1 MSCLYN
7 CKPDPTSKP
16 TRREREEAPIFMI
29 RLETG
34 DVVFPPV
41 NLCADFV
48 ESCKQHKVIGEEGKL
63 TRYIVSE
70 NLEYVLQKRSEERD
84 RERSD
89 DSFQLGQILFEKGS
103 YSQALVHFKDAVL
116 RYDDPRAKYQIG
128 VMLFDDLLEGEDLKQ
143 FENPQVITEIFF
155 SSSQRAAFYMMQGL
169 LSLDRGVGSPLGNA
183 ELVDAAAFNLYLAYL
198 QGWGVEQSDEI
209 ALKYLQIAATNG
221 DTKVSVMAQ
230 TTMGYFYSSADHMDL
245 SKAFYWHSEACQNG
259 SVESQAVL
267 GVLHM
272 FGLGSASK
280 DWGTALN
287 CLRDASERGSVYA
300 TGMLSFLYF
309 RRALYT
315 VASRTAYSLVGNT
328 ELRNSLMVDT
338 RNGGGSGG
346 GGSGRGIFDIQARC
360 FIQRGLTV
368 ACFIYATCLDRGL
381 GLQQD
386 RGIASTMYSRVS
398 SHRNRCL

>member
-1 MSCLYN
+1 
-7 CKPDPTSKP
+7 
-16 TRREREEAPIFMI
+16 MI

-143 FENPQVITEIFF
+143 FENP
-155 SSSQRAAFYMMQGL
+155 QRAAFYMMQGL

>member
-1 MSCLYN
+1 MNCLYN
-7 CKPDPTSKP
+7 CKPDLTPNS
-16 TRREREEAPIFMI
+16 TRKEKEEAPVFMI
-29 RLETG
+29 RFETG

-41 NLCADFV
+41 NLYADFV
-48 ESCKQHKVIGEEGKL
+48 ESCKKYRVIGEEGKL

-70 NLEYVLQKRSEERD
+70 NLEYLLQKRTEERD
-84 RERSD
+84 IDRPD
-89 DSFQLGQILFEKGS
+89 DSFQLGQVLFDKGS
-103 YSQALVHFKDAVL
+103 YSQALVHFKNAIL

-128 VMLFDDLLEGEDLKQ
+128 VMLFDDLLEDEDIKQ
-143 FENPQVITEIFF
+143 YENP
-155 SSSQRAAFYMMQGL
+155 QRAAFHIMQGL

-198 QGWGVEQSDEI
+198 QGWGTEQSDEL
-209 ALKYLQIAATNG
+209 ALRYLQTAATYG

-245 SKAFYWHSEACQNG
+245 LKAFYWHSEACQNG

-280 DWGTALN
+280 DWGTALQ

-300 TGMLSFLYF
+300 TGMLAFLYF
-309 RRALYT
+309 HRALYT
-315 VASRTAYSLVGNT
+315 LASRTAYSLVGNM
-328 ELRNSLMVDT
+328 ELRNSIMIDT
-338 RNGGGSGG
+338 RDGG
-346 GGSGRGIFDIQARC
+346 GGSGRSVFDIQTRC

-381 GLQQD
+381 GIQQD

-398 SHRNRCL
+398 SHQSLCP